1 MSEPPLSVRKPAA
14 PDRALGDC
22 FVVFGRGGLYWSG
35 ERWVR
40 HWTEALQFSHQDAYD
55 ECDASFSARA
65 RASARKSAPS
75 RSQGSVPSGTLFGTI
90 WTYFFRPPRK

>member
-40 HWTEALQFSHQDAYD
+40 HWTEALQYSHQDAYD
-55 ECDASFSARA
+55 ECEALARQL
-65 RASARKSAPS
+65 RAA
-75 RSQGSVPSGTLFGTI
+75 GTPCNPAYI
-90 WTYFFRPPRK
+90 PR